1 MYQCICQLSDNS
13 DLFKDHV
20 QASPGGG
27 GGGGAELSSMGGG
40 GGGGGGEVGY
50 REGGWGL
57 AQVDDRAQGCGSKVG
72 GYHE

>member
-27 GGGGAELSSMGGG
+27 AELS
-40 GGGGGGEVGY
+40 Y
-50 REGGWGL
+50 IEGGWGL

>member
-27 GGGGAELSSMGGG
+27 AELS
-40 GGGGGGEVGY
+40 Y
-50 REGGWGL
+50 IEGGWGL

-72 GYHE
+72 GYHEWRKAKEDKERLETLF